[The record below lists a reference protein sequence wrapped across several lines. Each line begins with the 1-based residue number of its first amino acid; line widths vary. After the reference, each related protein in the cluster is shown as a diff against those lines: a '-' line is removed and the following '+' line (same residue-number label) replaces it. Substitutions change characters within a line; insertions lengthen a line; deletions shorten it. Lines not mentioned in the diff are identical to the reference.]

1 MNLILSFLAEI
12 GYKIMYIHLEVGMNK
27 ELLNCERVWLN
38 VTPATLRPDLAD
50 YGLLEPHALGVH
62 EGKIHALVPMQN
74 LKGPYPAHWQD
85 MKGKLA
91 TPGLI
96 DCHTHLI
103 FAGSRAEE
111 FELRQK
117 GVPYAE
123 IARKGGGILSTVR
136 ATRAAS
142 EEQLFTLAAARI
154 KSLIRE
160 GVTTVEIK
168 SGYGLTLEDELKML
182 RVARRL
188 GEALPIRVKT
198 TLLAAHAV
206 PPEYRDDPD
215 SWVETICQEIIPA
228 AAEAGL
234 ADAVDV
240 FCEHIGFSLAQTEQ
254 VYLAADQYGLPVKGH
269 MEQLSNL
276 GGSALAANFGALS
289 VDHLEHLDQEGIQAL
304 AHRGVVATLLPTAFY
319 FLKETK
325 LPPVAALRK
334 AHVPMAVSSD
344 INPGTA
350 PIVSLR
356 MAMNMACTLF
366 GLTPVEAMVGV
377 TRNAARALGEQE
389 RLGQLRVG
397 MLADFLVWNCAHPAE
412 LSYLIGVDQLVSR
425 VVNGEETLHG

>member
-1 MNLILSFLAEI
+1 
-12 GYKIMYIHLEVGMNK
+12 MNK

-62 EGKIHALVPMQN
+62 EGRIHALVPMQD

-111 FELRQK
+111 FELRQQ

-142 EEQLFTLAAARI
+142 EGQLFTLAVARI

-160 GVTTVEIK
+160 GVTMVEIK

-319 FLKETK
+319 FLKETR
-325 LPPVAALRK
+325 LPPIAALRK

-397 MLADFLVWNCAHPAE
+397 MLADFLIWNCAHPAE

>member
-1 MNLILSFLAEI
+1 MNLILSFLTKI
-12 GYKIMYIHLEVGMNK
+12 GYKLMYIHLEVGMNK

-62 EGKIHALVPMQN
+62 EGKIHALVPMQD

-85 MKGKLA
+85 MKGKLV

-154 KSLIRE
+154 RSLIRE

-168 SGYGLTLEDELKML
+168 SGYGLTLDDELKML

-188 GEALPIRVKT
+188 GEVLPIRVKT

-254 VYLAADQYGLPVKGH
+254 VYLAADQYGLAVKGH

-425 VVNGEETLHG
+425 IVNGEETLHG

>member
-1 MNLILSFLAEI
+1 
-12 GYKIMYIHLEVGMNK
+12 MNK

-38 VTPATLRPDLAD
+38 VTPATLNDELAD
-50 YGLLEPHALGVH
+50 YGLLPLQAIGVKD
-62 EGKIHALVPMQN
+62 GKIHALVPMAE
-74 LKGPYPAHWQD
+74 LKGPHPAHWQD
-85 MKGKLA
+85 MQGKLV

-96 DCHTHLI
+96 DCHTHLV

-111 FELRQK
+111 FELRQQ

-123 IARKGGGILSTVR
+123 IARRGGGIISTVR

-142 EEQLFTLAAARI
+142 EEQLFELALPRVT
-154 KSLIRE
+154 SLIRE

-168 SGYGLTLEDELKML
+168 SGYGLTLDDELKML

-269 MEQLSNL
+269 MDQLSNL
-276 GGSALAANFGALS
+276 GGSTLAAHFGALS
-289 VDHLEHLDQEGIQAL
+289 VDHLEYLDPEGILAL

-334 AHVPMAVSSD
+334 AGVAMAVSSD

-366 GLTPVEAMVGV
+366 GLTPVEAMLGV
-377 TRNAARALGEQE
+377 TRHAAKALGEQD
-389 RLGQLRVG
+389 RLGQLKAG
-397 MLADFLVWNCAHPAE
+397 MTADFLIWHCAHPAE
-412 LSYLIGVDQLVSR
+412 LSYMVGVDQLAGR
-425 VVNGEETLHG
+425 IFKGEETLHG

>member
-1 MNLILSFLAEI
+1 
-12 GYKIMYIHLEVGMNK
+12 MNK

-38 VTPATLRPDLAD
+38 VTPATLNDELAD
-50 YGLLEPHALGVH
+50 YGLLPLQAIGVKD
-62 EGKIHALVPMQN
+62 GKIHALVPMAE
-74 LKGPYPAHWQD
+74 LKGPHPAHWQD
-85 MKGKLA
+85 MQGKLV

-96 DCHTHLI
+96 DCHTHLV

-111 FELRQK
+111 FELRQQ

-123 IARKGGGILSTVR
+123 IARRGGGIISTVR

-142 EEQLFTLAAARI
+142 EELLFALALPRVT
-154 KSLIRE
+154 SLIRE

-168 SGYGLTLEDELKML
+168 SGYGLTLDDEIKML

-269 MEQLSNL
+269 MDQLSNL
-276 GGSALAANFGALS
+276 GGSTLAANFGALS
-289 VDHLEHLDQEGIQAL
+289 VDHLEYLDPEGILAL

-334 AHVPMAVSSD
+334 AGVAMAVSSD

-366 GLTPVEAMVGV
+366 GLTPLEAMVGV
-377 TRNAARALGEQE
+377 TRHAAKALGEQD

-397 MLADFLVWNCAHPAE
+397 MAADFLIWHCAHPAE
-412 LSYLIGVDQLVSR
+412 LSYMVGVDQLAGR
-425 VVNGEETLHG
+425 IFNGEETLHG

>member
-1 MNLILSFLAEI
+1 
-12 GYKIMYIHLEVGMNK
+12 MNK

-38 VTPATLRPDLAD
+38 VTPATLNAGLAD
-50 YGLLEPHALGVH
+50 YGLLPLHAIGVKD
-62 EGKIHALVPMQN
+62 GKIHALVPMAE
-74 LKGPYPAHWQD
+74 LKGPHPAHWQD
-85 MKGKLA
+85 MQGKLV

-96 DCHTHLI
+96 DCHTHLV

-111 FELRQK
+111 FELRQQ

-123 IARKGGGILSTVR
+123 IARRGGGIISTVR

-142 EEQLFTLAAARI
+142 EEQLFELALPRV

-168 SGYGLTLEDELKML
+168 SGYGLTLDDELKML

-188 GEALPIRVKT
+188 GEALAIRVKT

-228 AAEAGL
+228 AAEASL

-269 MEQLSNL
+269 MDQLSNL
-276 GGSALAANFGALS
+276 GGSTLAANFGALS
-289 VDHLEHLDQEGIQAL
+289 VDHLEYLDPQGILAL
-304 AHRGVVATLLPTAFY
+304 AQRGVVATLLPTAFY

-325 LPPVAALRK
+325 LPPVATLRK
-334 AHVPMAVSSD
+334 AGVAMAVSSD

-366 GLTPVEAMVGV
+366 GLTPLEAMVGV
-377 TRNAARALGEQE
+377 TRHAAKALGEQD

-397 MLADFLVWNCAHPAE
+397 MAADFLIWHCAHPAE
-412 LSYLIGVDQLVSR
+412 LSYMVGVDQLASR
-425 VVNGEETLHG
+425 IFNGEETLHG

>member
-1 MNLILSFLAEI
+1 
-12 GYKIMYIHLEVGMNK
+12 MNK

-38 VTPATLRPDLAD
+38 VTPATLRSDLAD

-62 EGKIHALVPMQN
+62 EGRIHALVPMQD

-85 MKGKLA
+85 MKGKLV

-123 IARKGGGILSTVR
+123 IARKGGGIISTVR
-136 ATRAAS
+136 ATRTAS
-142 EEQLFTLAAARI
+142 EDQLLELALPRV

-269 MEQLSNL
+269 MDQLSNL
-276 GGSALAANFGALS
+276 GGSTLAANFGALS
-289 VDHLEHLDQEGIQAL
+289 VDHLEYLDPEGIQAL
-304 AHRGVVATLLPTAFY
+304 AQRGVVATLLPTAFY
-319 FLKETK
+319 FLKEAK

-334 AHVPMAVSSD
+334 AGVAMAVSSD

-377 TRNAARALGEQE
+377 TRHAAKALGEQE
-389 RLGQLRVG
+389 HLGQLRVG
-397 MLADFLVWNCAHPAE
+397 MAADFLIWHCAHPAE
-412 LSYLIGVDQLVSR
+412 LSYMVGVDQLAGR
-425 VVNGEETLHG
+425 IFNGEETLHG

>member
-1 MNLILSFLAEI
+1 
-12 GYKIMYIHLEVGMNK
+12 MNK

-62 EGKIHALVPMQN
+62 EGKIHALVPMQD

-123 IARKGGGILSTVR
+123 IARKGGGIISTVR
-136 ATRAAS
+136 ATREAS
-142 EEQLFTLAAARI
+142 EEQLFELALPRI

-289 VDHLEHLDQEGIQAL
+289 VDHLEHLDQAGIQAL

-325 LPPVAALRK
+325 LPPIAALRK

-397 MLADFLVWNCAHPAE
+397 MLADFLIWNCAHPAE

>member
-1 MNLILSFLAEI
+1 
-12 GYKIMYIHLEVGMNK
+12 MNK

-38 VTPATLRPDLAD
+38 VTPATLNDELAD
-50 YGLLEPHALGVH
+50 YGLLPLQAIGVKD
-62 EGKIHALVPMQN
+62 GKIHALVPMAE
-74 LKGPYPAHWQD
+74 LKGPHPAHWQD
-85 MKGKLA
+85 MQGKLV

-96 DCHTHLI
+96 DCHTHLV

-111 FELRQK
+111 FELRQQ

-123 IARKGGGILSTVR
+123 IARRGGGIISTVR

-142 EEQLFTLAAARI
+142 EEQLFELALPRV

-168 SGYGLTLEDELKML
+168 SGYGLTLDDELKML

-188 GEALPIRVKT
+188 GEAQPIRVKT

-206 PPEYRDDPD
+206 PLEYRDDPD

-269 MEQLSNL
+269 MDQLSNL
-276 GGSALAANFGALS
+276 GGSTLAANFGALS
-289 VDHLEHLDQEGIQAL
+289 VDHLEYLDPEGILAL

-334 AHVPMAVSSD
+334 AGVAMAVSSD
-344 INPGTA
+344 VNPGTA

-366 GLTPVEAMVGV
+366 GLTPLEAMVGV
-377 TRNAARALGEQE
+377 TRHAAKALGEQD

-397 MLADFLVWNCAHPAE
+397 MAADFLIWHCAHPAE
-412 LSYLIGVDQLVSR
+412 LSYMVGVDQLAAR
-425 VVNGEETLHG
+425 IFNGEETLHG

>member
-1 MNLILSFLAEI
+1 
-12 GYKIMYIHLEVGMNK
+12 MNK

-62 EGKIHALVPMQN
+62 EGKIHALVPMQD
-74 LKGPYPAHWQD
+74 LKGPYPAHWQE
-85 MKGKLA
+85 MKGKLV

-142 EEQLFTLAAARI
+142 EEQLFELALPRL

-168 SGYGLTLEDELKML
+168 SGYGLTLDDELKML

-254 VYLAADQYGLPVKGH
+254 VYLAAVQYGLAVKGH

-319 FLKETK
+319 FLKETR

-377 TRNAARALGEQE
+377 TRHAARALGEQE

-397 MLADFLVWNCAHPAE
+397 MLADFLVWNCGHPAE

-425 VVNGEETLHG
+425 IVNGEETLHG

>member
-1 MNLILSFLAEI
+1 
-12 GYKIMYIHLEVGMNK
+12 MNK

-38 VTPATLRPDLAD
+38 VTPATLNDELAD
-50 YGLLEPHALGVH
+50 YGLLPLHAIGVQD
-62 EGKIHALVPMQN
+62 GKIHALLPMAE

-85 MKGKLA
+85 MRGKLV

-96 DCHTHLI
+96 DCHTHLV

-111 FELRQK
+111 FELRQQ

-123 IARKGGGILSTVR
+123 IARRGGGIISTVR

-142 EEQLFTLAAARI
+142 EEQLFELALPRVT
-154 KSLIRE
+154 SLIRE

-168 SGYGLTLEDELKML
+168 SGYGLTLDDELKML

-228 AAEAGL
+228 AAKAGL

-269 MEQLSNL
+269 MDQLSNL
-276 GGSALAANFGALS
+276 GGSTLAANFGALS
-289 VDHLEHLDQEGIQAL
+289 VDHLEYLDPEGILAL

-325 LPPVAALRK
+325 QPPVAALRK
-334 AHVPMAVSSD
+334 AGVAMSVSSD

-377 TRNAARALGEQE
+377 TRHAAKALGEQD

-397 MLADFLVWNCAHPAE
+397 MAADFLIWHCAHPAE
-412 LSYLIGVDQLVSR
+412 LSYMVGVDQLAGR
-425 VVNGEETLHG
+425 IFNGEESLHG

>member
-1 MNLILSFLAEI
+1 
-12 GYKIMYIHLEVGMNK
+12 MNK

-38 VTPATLRPDLAD
+38 VMPATLNAGLAD
-50 YGLLEPHALGVH
+50 YGLLPLHAIGVKD
-62 EGKIHALVPMQN
+62 GKIHALVPMAE
-74 LKGPYPAHWQD
+74 LKGPHSAHWQD
-85 MKGKLA
+85 IQGKLV

-103 FAGSRAEE
+103 FAGCRAEE
-111 FELRQK
+111 FELRQQ

-123 IARKGGGILSTVR
+123 IARRGGGIISTVR

-142 EEQLFTLAAARI
+142 EEQLFELALPRV

-168 SGYGLTLEDELKML
+168 SGYGLTLDDELKML

-269 MEQLSNL
+269 MDQLSNL
-276 GGSALAANFGALS
+276 GGSTLAAHFGALS
-289 VDHLEHLDQEGIQAL
+289 VDHLEYLDPEGILAL

-334 AHVPMAVSSD
+334 AGVAMAVSSD

-366 GLTPVEAMVGV
+366 GLTPLEAMVGV
-377 TRNAARALGEQE
+377 TRHAAKALGEQD

-397 MLADFLVWNCAHPAE
+397 MAADFLIWHCAHPAE
-412 LSYLIGVDQLVSR
+412 LSYMVGVDQLAAR
-425 VVNGEETLHG
+425 IFNGEETLHG

>member
-1 MNLILSFLAEI
+1 
-12 GYKIMYIHLEVGMNK
+12 MNK

-38 VTPATLRPDLAD
+38 VTPATLNDELAD
-50 YGLLEPHALGVH
+50 YGLLPLHAIGVKD
-62 EGKIHALVPMQN
+62 GKIHALVPMAE

-85 MKGKLA
+85 MRGKLV

-96 DCHTHLI
+96 DCHTHLV

-111 FELRQK
+111 FEQRQQ

-123 IARKGGGILSTVR
+123 IARRGGGIISTVR

-142 EEQLFTLAAARI
+142 EELLFELALPRVT
-154 KSLIRE
+154 SLIRE

-168 SGYGLTLEDELKML
+168 SGYGLTLADELKML

-188 GEALPIRVKT
+188 GDALPIRVKT

-240 FCEHIGFSLAQTEQ
+240 FCENIGFSLAQTEQ

-269 MEQLSNL
+269 MDQLSNL
-276 GGSALAANFGALS
+276 GGSTLAANFGALS
-289 VDHLEHLDQEGIQAL
+289 VDHLEYLDPLGIQAL
-304 AHRGVVATLLPTAFY
+304 AQRGVVATLLPTAFY

-334 AHVPMAVSSD
+334 AGVAMAVSSD

-377 TRNAARALGEQE
+377 THHAAKALGEQE

-397 MLADFLVWNCAHPAE
+397 MAADFLIWHCAHPAE
-412 LSYLIGVDQLVSR
+412 LSYMVGVDQLAGR
-425 VVNGEETLHG
+425 IFNGEETLHG

>member
-1 MNLILSFLAEI
+1 
-12 GYKIMYIHLEVGMNK
+12 MNK

-38 VTPATLRPDLAD
+38 VTPATLNAGLAN
-50 YGLLEPHALGVH
+50 YGLLPLHAIGVKD
-62 EGKIHALVPMQN
+62 GKIHALVPMAE
-74 LKGPYPAHWQD
+74 LKGPHPAHWQD
-85 MKGKLA
+85 MQGKLV

-111 FELRQK
+111 FELRQQ

-123 IARKGGGILSTVR
+123 IARRGGGIISTVR

-142 EEQLFTLAAARI
+142 EEQLFELALPRV

-168 SGYGLTLEDELKML
+168 SGYGLTLDDELKML

-228 AAEAGL
+228 AANARL

-269 MEQLSNL
+269 MDQLSNL
-276 GGSALAANFGALS
+276 GGSTLAANFGALS
-289 VDHLEHLDQEGIQAL
+289 VDHLEYLDPQGILAL
-304 AHRGVVATLLPTAFY
+304 AQRGVVATLLPTAFY

-334 AHVPMAVSSD
+334 AGVAMAVSSD

-377 TRNAARALGEQE
+377 TRHAAKALGEQE

-397 MLADFLVWNCAHPAE
+397 MAADFLIWHCAHPAE
-412 LSYLIGVDQLVSR
+412 LSYMVGVDQLAGR
-425 VVNGEETLHG
+425 IFNGEETLHG

>member
-1 MNLILSFLAEI
+1 
-12 GYKIMYIHLEVGMNK
+12 MNK

-62 EGKIHALVPMQN
+62 EGKIHALVPMQD

-85 MKGKLA
+85 MKGKLV

-154 KSLIRE
+154 RSLIRE

-168 SGYGLTLEDELKML
+168 SGYGLTLDDELKML

-254 VYLAADQYGLPVKGH
+254 VYLAADQYGLAVKGH

-425 VVNGEETLHG
+425 IVNGEETLHG

>member
-1 MNLILSFLAEI
+1 
-12 GYKIMYIHLEVGMNK
+12 MNK

-38 VTPATLRPDLAD
+38 VMPATLNDELAD
-50 YGLLEPHALGVH
+50 YGLLPLHAIGVKD
-62 EGKIHALVPMQN
+62 GKIHALVPMAE
-74 LKGPYPAHWQD
+74 LKGQYPAHWHD
-85 MKGKLA
+85 MQGKLV

-96 DCHTHLI
+96 DCHTHLV

-111 FELRQK
+111 FELRQQ

-123 IARKGGGILSTVR
+123 IARRGGGIISTVR

-142 EEQLFTLAAARI
+142 EEQLFELALPRVT
-154 KSLIRE
+154 SLIRE

-168 SGYGLTLEDELKML
+168 SGYGLTLDDELKML

-228 AAEAGL
+228 VAEAGL

-269 MEQLSNL
+269 MDQLSNL
-276 GGSALAANFGALS
+276 GGSTLAANFGALS
-289 VDHLEHLDQEGIQAL
+289 VDHLEYLDPEGILAL

-334 AHVPMAVSSD
+334 AGVAMAVSSD

-366 GLTPVEAMVGV
+366 GLTPLEAMVGV
-377 TRNAARALGEQE
+377 TRHAAKALGEQD

-397 MLADFLVWNCAHPAE
+397 MAADFLIWHCAHPAE
-412 LSYLIGVDQLVSR
+412 LSYMVGVDQLASR
-425 VVNGEETLHG
+425 IFNGKETLHG

>member
-1 MNLILSFLAEI
+1 
-12 GYKIMYIHLEVGMNK
+12 MNK

-38 VTPATLRPDLAD
+38 VTPATLNAGLAD
-50 YGLLEPHALGVH
+50 YGLLPFHAIGVKD
-62 EGKIHALVPMQN
+62 GKIHTLVPMAE
-74 LKGPYPAHWQD
+74 LKGPHPAHWQD
-85 MKGKLA
+85 MQGKLV

-96 DCHTHLI
+96 DCHTHLV

-111 FELRQK
+111 FELRQQ

-123 IARKGGGILSTVR
+123 IARRGGGIISTVR

-142 EEQLFTLAAARI
+142 EDQLFELALPRV

-168 SGYGLTLEDELKML
+168 SGYGLTLDDELKML

-228 AAEAGL
+228 AANARL

-269 MEQLSNL
+269 MDQLSNL
-276 GGSALAANFGALS
+276 GGSTLAANFGALS
-289 VDHLEHLDQEGIQAL
+289 VDHLEYLDPQGILAL
-304 AHRGVVATLLPTAFY
+304 AQRGVVATLLPTAFY

-334 AHVPMAVSSD
+334 AGVAMAVSSD

-377 TRNAARALGEQE
+377 TRHAAKALGEQE

-397 MLADFLVWNCAHPAE
+397 MAADFLIWHCAHPAE
-412 LSYLIGVDQLVSR
+412 LSYMVGVDQLAGR
-425 VVNGEETLHG
+425 IFNGEETLHG

>member
-1 MNLILSFLAEI
+1 
-12 GYKIMYIHLEVGMNK
+12 MNK

-62 EGKIHALVPMQN
+62 EGKIHALVPMQD

-142 EEQLFTLAAARI
+142 EEQLFELALPRI

-168 SGYGLTLEDELKML
+168 SGYGLTLADELKML

-366 GLTPVEAMVGV
+366 GLNPVEAMVGV

>member
-1 MNLILSFLAEI
+1 
-12 GYKIMYIHLEVGMNK
+12 MNK

-62 EGKIHALVPMQN
+62 EGKIHALVPMQD

-123 IARKGGGILSTVR
+123 IARKGVGILSTVR

-344 INPGTA
+344 INPGAA

-366 GLTPVEAMVGV
+366 GLTPVEALVGV

>member
-1 MNLILSFLAEI
+1 
-12 GYKIMYIHLEVGMNK
+12 MNK

-38 VTPATLRPDLAD
+38 VTPATLNDEQAD
-50 YGLLEPHALGVH
+50 YGLLPLHAIGVK
-62 EGKIHALVPMQN
+62 EGKIHALVPMAE
-74 LKGPYPAHWQD
+74 LKGPHPAHWQD
-85 MKGKLA
+85 MQGKLV

-96 DCHTHLI
+96 DCHTHLV

-111 FELRQK
+111 FELRQQ

-123 IARKGGGILSTVR
+123 IARRGGGIISTVR

-142 EEQLFTLAAARI
+142 EEQLFELALPRVT
-154 KSLIRE
+154 SLIRE

-168 SGYGLTLEDELKML
+168 SGYGLTLDDELKML

-269 MEQLSNL
+269 MDQLSNL
-276 GGSALAANFGALS
+276 GGSTLAANFGAIS
-289 VDHLEHLDQEGIQAL
+289 VDHLEYLDPQGILAL
-304 AHRGVVATLLPTAFY
+304 AQRGVVATLLPTAFY

-334 AHVPMAVSSD
+334 AGVAMAVSSD

-377 TRNAARALGEQE
+377 TRHAAKALGEQE
-389 RLGQLRVG
+389 HLGQLRVG
-397 MLADFLVWNCAHPAE
+397 MAADFLIWHCAHPAE
-412 LSYLIGVDQLVSR
+412 LSYMVGVDQLAGR
-425 VVNGEETLHG
+425 IFNGEETLHG

>member
-1 MNLILSFLAEI
+1 
-12 GYKIMYIHLEVGMNK
+12 MNK

-38 VTPATLRPDLAD
+38 VTLATLNDELAD
-50 YGLLEPHALGVH
+50 YGLLPLWAIGVKD
-62 EGKIHALVPMQN
+62 GKIHALVPMAE
-74 LKGPYPAHWQD
+74 LKGPHPAHWQD
-85 MKGKLA
+85 MQGKLV

-96 DCHTHLI
+96 DCHTHLV

-111 FELRQK
+111 FELRQQ

-123 IARKGGGILSTVR
+123 IARRGGGIISTVR

-142 EEQLFTLAAARI
+142 EELLFELALPRV

-168 SGYGLTLEDELKML
+168 SGYGLTLDDELKML

-269 MEQLSNL
+269 MDQLSNL
-276 GGSALAANFGALS
+276 GGSTLAANFGALS
-289 VDHLEHLDQEGIQAL
+289 VDHLEYLDPEGILAL

-325 LPPVAALRK
+325 LPPVATLRK
-334 AHVPMAVSSD
+334 AGVAMAVSSD

-366 GLTPVEAMVGV
+366 GLTPLEAMVGV
-377 TRNAARALGEQE
+377 TRHAAKALGEQD

-397 MLADFLVWNCAHPAE
+397 MAADFLIWHCAHPAE
-412 LSYLIGVDQLVSR
+412 LSYMVGVDQLASR
-425 VVNGEETLHG
+425 IFNGKETLHG

>member
-1 MNLILSFLAEI
+1 
-12 GYKIMYIHLEVGMNK
+12 MNK

-62 EGKIHALVPMQN
+62 EGKIHALVPMQD
-74 LKGPYPAHWQD
+74 LKGPYPAHWQE
-85 MKGKLA
+85 MKGKLV

-142 EEQLFTLAAARI
+142 EEQLFELALPRL

-168 SGYGLTLEDELKML
+168 SGYGLTLDDELKML

-254 VYLAADQYGLPVKGH
+254 VYLAADQYGLAVKGH

-319 FLKETK
+319 FLKETR

-366 GLTPVEAMVGV
+366 GLTPVEAMAGV
-377 TRNAARALGEQE
+377 TRHAARALGEQE

-397 MLADFLVWNCAHPAE
+397 MQADFLVWNCAHPSE
-412 LSYLIGVDQLVSR
+412 ISYLIGVDQLVSR
-425 VVNGEETLHG
+425 VLNGEETLHG

>member
-1 MNLILSFLAEI
+1 MNLILSFLTEI
-12 GYKIMYIHLEVGMNK
+12 GYKLMYIHLEVGMNK

-62 EGKIHALVPMQN
+62 EGKIHALVPMQD

-142 EEQLFTLAAARI
+142 EEQLFKLALPRI

-215 SWVETICQEIIPA
+215 SWVESICQEIIPA

-325 LPPVAALRK
+325 LPPIAALRK

>member
-1 MNLILSFLAEI
+1 
-12 GYKIMYIHLEVGMNK
+12 MNK

-38 VTPATLRPDLAD
+38 VTPATLNAGLAD
-50 YGLLEPHALGVH
+50 YGLLPLHAIGVKD
-62 EGKIHALVPMQN
+62 GKIHALVPMAE
-74 LKGPYPAHWQD
+74 LKGPYPAHWLD
-85 MKGKLA
+85 MQGKLV

-111 FELRQK
+111 FELRQQ

-123 IARKGGGILSTVR
+123 IARRGGGIISTVR

-142 EEQLFTLAAARI
+142 EEQLFELALPRV

-160 GVTTVEIK
+160 GATTVEIK
-168 SGYGLTLEDELKML
+168 SGYGLTLDDELKML

-228 AAEAGL
+228 AAKAGL

-269 MEQLSNL
+269 MDQLSNL
-276 GGSALAANFGALS
+276 GGSTLAANFGALS
-289 VDHLEHLDQEGIQAL
+289 VDHLEYLDPQGILAL
-304 AHRGVVATLLPTAFY
+304 AQRGVVATLLPTAFY

-334 AHVPMAVSSD
+334 AGVAMAVSSD

-377 TRNAARALGEQE
+377 TRHAAKALGEQE

-397 MLADFLVWNCAHPAE
+397 MAADFLIWHCTHPAE
-412 LSYLIGVDQLVSR
+412 LSYMVGVDQLAGR
-425 VVNGEETLHG
+425 IFNGEETLHG

>member
-1 MNLILSFLAEI
+1 
-12 GYKIMYIHLEVGMNK
+12 MNK

-62 EGKIHALVPMQN
+62 EGKIHALVPMQD

-85 MKGKLA
+85 MKGKLV

-142 EEQLFTLAAARI
+142 EEQLFTLAEARI
-154 KSLIRE
+154 RSLIRE

-168 SGYGLTLEDELKML
+168 SGYGLTLDDELKML

-228 AAEAGL
+228 AAEVGL

-254 VYLAADQYGLPVKGH
+254 VYLAADQYGLAVKGH

-425 VVNGEETLHG
+425 IVNGEETLHG

>member
-1 MNLILSFLAEI
+1 
-12 GYKIMYIHLEVGMNK
+12 MNK

-38 VTPATLRPDLAD
+38 VTPATLNDELAD
-50 YGLLEPHALGVH
+50 YGLLPLQAIGVKD
-62 EGKIHALVPMQN
+62 GKIHALVPMAE
-74 LKGPYPAHWQD
+74 LKGSYPAHWQD
-85 MKGKLA
+85 MRGKLV

-96 DCHTHLI
+96 DCHTHLV

-111 FELRQK
+111 FELRQQ

-123 IARKGGGILSTVR
+123 IARRGGGIISTVR

-142 EEQLFTLAAARI
+142 EEQLFELALPRVT
-154 KSLIRE
+154 SLIRE

-168 SGYGLTLEDELKML
+168 SGYGLTLDDELKML

-269 MEQLSNL
+269 MDQLSNL
-276 GGSALAANFGALS
+276 GGSTLAANFGALS
-289 VDHLEHLDQEGIQAL
+289 VDHLEYLDPQGILAL
-304 AHRGVVATLLPTAFY
+304 AQRGVVATLLPTAFY

-334 AHVPMAVSSD
+334 AGVAMAVSSD

-377 TRNAARALGEQE
+377 TRHAAKALGEQE

-397 MLADFLVWNCAHPAE
+397 MAADFLIWHCAHPAE
-412 LSYLIGVDQLVSR
+412 LSYMVGVDQLAGR
-425 VVNGEETLHG
+425 IFNGEETLHG

>member
-1 MNLILSFLAEI
+1 
-12 GYKIMYIHLEVGMNK
+12 MNK

-38 VTPATLRPDLAD
+38 VTPATLNAGLAD
-50 YGLLEPHALGVH
+50 YGLLPRHAIGVKD
-62 EGKIHALVPMQN
+62 GKIHALVPMAE
-74 LKGPYPAHWQD
+74 LKGPHPAHWQD
-85 MKGKLA
+85 MQGKLV

-96 DCHTHLI
+96 DCHTHLV

-111 FELRQK
+111 FELRQQ

-123 IARKGGGILSTVR
+123 IARRGGGIISTVR

-142 EEQLFTLAAARI
+142 EEQLFELALPRVT
-154 KSLIRE
+154 SLIRE

-168 SGYGLTLEDELKML
+168 SGYGLTLDDELKML

-269 MEQLSNL
+269 MDQLSNL
-276 GGSALAANFGALS
+276 GGSTLAANFGALS
-289 VDHLEHLDQEGIQAL
+289 VDHLEYLDPQGILAL
-304 AHRGVVATLLPTAFY
+304 AQRGVVATLLPTAFY

-334 AHVPMAVSSD
+334 AGVAMAVSSD

-377 TRNAARALGEQE
+377 TRHAAKALGEQE
-389 RLGQLRVG
+389 LLGQLRVG
-397 MLADFLVWNCAHPAE
+397 MAADFLIWHCAHPAE
-412 LSYLIGVDQLVSR
+412 LSYMVGVDQLAGR
-425 VVNGEETLHG
+425 IFNGEETLHG

>member
-1 MNLILSFLAEI
+1 
-12 GYKIMYIHLEVGMNK
+12 MNK

-38 VTPATLRPDLAD
+38 VTPATLNDELAD
-50 YGLLEPHALGVH
+50 YGLLPLHAIGVKD
-62 EGKIHALVPMQN
+62 GKIHALVPMAE
-74 LKGPYPAHWQD
+74 LKGPHPAHWQD
-85 MKGKLA
+85 MQGKLV

-111 FELRQK
+111 FELRQQ
-117 GVPYAE
+117 GVTYAE
-123 IARKGGGILSTVR
+123 IARWGGGIINTVR
-136 ATRAAS
+136 ATRSAS
-142 EEQLFTLAAARI
+142 EEQLFELALPRV

-168 SGYGLTLEDELKML
+168 SGYGLTLDDELKML

-188 GEALPIRVKT
+188 GEVLPIRVKT

-228 AAEAGL
+228 AAKAGL

-269 MEQLSNL
+269 MDQLSNL
-276 GGSALAANFGALS
+276 GGSTLAANFGALS
-289 VDHLEHLDQEGIQAL
+289 VDHLEYLDPQGILAL
-304 AHRGVVATLLPTAFY
+304 AQRGVVATLLPTAFY

-334 AHVPMAVSSD
+334 AGVAMAVSSD

-377 TRNAARALGEQE
+377 TRHAAKALGEQE
-389 RLGQLRVG
+389 HLGQLRVG
-397 MLADFLVWNCAHPAE
+397 MAADFLIWHCTHPAE
-412 LSYLIGVDQLVSR
+412 LSYMVGVDQLAGR
-425 VVNGEETLHG
+425 IFNGEETLHG

>member
-1 MNLILSFLAEI
+1 
-12 GYKIMYIHLEVGMNK
+12 MNK

-38 VTPATLRPDLAD
+38 VTPATLNDELAD
-50 YGLLEPHALGVH
+50 YGLLPLHAIGVKN
-62 EGKIHALVPMQN
+62 GKIHALVPMTE
-74 LKGPYPAHWQD
+74 LKGPHPAHWQD
-85 MKGKLA
+85 MQGKLV

-96 DCHTHLI
+96 DCHTHLV

-111 FELRQK
+111 FELRQQ

-123 IARKGGGILSTVR
+123 IARRGGGIISTVR
-136 ATRAAS
+136 ATRVAS
-142 EEQLFTLAAARI
+142 EEQLFELALPRV

-168 SGYGLTLEDELKML
+168 SGYGLTLVDELKML

-215 SWVETICQEIIPA
+215 SWVESICQEIIPA

-269 MEQLSNL
+269 MDQLSNL
-276 GGSALAANFGALS
+276 GGSTLAANFGALS
-289 VDHLEHLDQEGIQAL
+289 VDHLEHLDPEGILAL

-334 AHVPMAVSSD
+334 AGVPMAVSSD

-377 TRNAARALGEQE
+377 TRHAAKALGEQA
-389 RLGQLRVG
+389 RLGQLKVG
-397 MLADFLVWNCAHPAE
+397 MAADFLIWHCAHPAE
-412 LSYLIGVDQLVSR
+412 ISYMVGVDQLANR
-425 VVNGEETLHG
+425 IFNGEESLHG

>member
-1 MNLILSFLAEI
+1 
-12 GYKIMYIHLEVGMNK
+12 MYIHLGVGMNK

-62 EGKIHALVPMQN
+62 EGKIHALVPMQD

-111 FELRQK
+111 FELRQQ

-123 IARKGGGILSTVR
+123 IARKGGGIISTVR
-136 ATRAAS
+136 ATREAS

-289 VDHLEHLDQEGIQAL
+289 VDHLEHLDQAGIQAL

-325 LPPVAALRK
+325 LPPIAALRK

-397 MLADFLVWNCAHPAE
+397 MLADFLIWNCAHPAE

>member
-1 MNLILSFLAEI
+1 
-12 GYKIMYIHLEVGMNK
+12 MNK

-38 VTPATLRPDLAD
+38 VTPATLNDELAD
-50 YGLLEPHALGVH
+50 YGLLPLHAIGVKD
-62 EGKIHALVPMQN
+62 GKIHALVPMAE
-74 LKGPYPAHWQD
+74 LKVPYPAHWQD
-85 MKGKLA
+85 MRGKLV

-96 DCHTHLI
+96 DCHTHLV

-111 FELRQK
+111 FELRQQ

-123 IARKGGGILSTVR
+123 IARRGGGIISTVR

-142 EEQLFTLAAARI
+142 EEQLFELALPRVT
-154 KSLIRE
+154 SLIRE

-168 SGYGLTLEDELKML
+168 SGYGLTLDDELKML

-269 MEQLSNL
+269 MDQLSNL
-276 GGSALAANFGALS
+276 GGSTLAANFGALS
-289 VDHLEHLDQEGIQAL
+289 VDHLEYLDPEGILAL

-334 AHVPMAVSSD
+334 AGVAMAVSSD

-366 GLTPVEAMVGV
+366 GLTPLEAMVGV
-377 TRNAARALGEQE
+377 TRHAAKALGEQD

-397 MLADFLVWNCAHPAE
+397 MAADFLIWHCAHPAE
-412 LSYLIGVDQLVSR
+412 LSYMVGVDQLAGR
-425 VVNGEETLHG
+425 IFNGEETLHG

>member
-1 MNLILSFLAEI
+1 
-12 GYKIMYIHLEVGMNK
+12 MNK

-62 EGKIHALVPMQN
+62 EGKIHALVPMQD

-142 EEQLFTLAAARI
+142 EEQLFELALLRL

-325 LPPVAALRK
+325 LPPIAALRK

>member
-1 MNLILSFLAEI
+1 
-12 GYKIMYIHLEVGMNK
+12 MNK

-38 VTPATLRPDLAD
+38 VTPATLNAGLAD
-50 YGLLEPHALGVH
+50 YGLLPLHAIGVKD
-62 EGKIHALVPMQN
+62 GKIHALVPMAE
-74 LKGPYPAHWQD
+74 LKGPHPAHWQD
-85 MKGKLA
+85 MQGKLV

-96 DCHTHLI
+96 DCHTHLV

-111 FELRQK
+111 FELRQQ

-123 IARKGGGILSTVR
+123 IARRGGGIISTVR

-142 EEQLFTLAAARI
+142 EEQLFELALPRV

-168 SGYGLTLEDELKML
+168 SGYGLTLDDELKML

-228 AAEAGL
+228 AANAGL

-269 MEQLSNL
+269 MDQLSNL
-276 GGSALAANFGALS
+276 GGSTLAANFGALS
-289 VDHLEHLDQEGIQAL
+289 VDHLEYLDPQGIQAL
-304 AHRGVVATLLPTAFY
+304 AQRGVVATLLPTAFY

-334 AHVPMAVSSD
+334 AGVAMAVSSD

-377 TRNAARALGEQE
+377 TRHAAKALGEQE

-397 MLADFLVWNCAHPAE
+397 MAADFLIWHCAHPAE
-412 LSYLIGVDQLVSR
+412 LSYMVGVDQLAGR
-425 VVNGEETLHG
+425 IFNGEETLHG

>member
-1 MNLILSFLAEI
+1 
-12 GYKIMYIHLEVGMNK
+12 MNK

-62 EGKIHALVPMQN
+62 EGKIHALVPMQD

-85 MKGKLA
+85 MKGKLV

-142 EEQLFTLAAARI
+142 EEQLFELALPRI

-168 SGYGLTLEDELKML
+168 SGYGLTLADELKML

-254 VYLAADQYGLPVKGH
+254 VYLAADQYGLAVKGH

-289 VDHLEHLDQEGIQAL
+289 VDHLEYLDQEGIQAL

-377 TRNAARALGEQE
+377 THNAARALGEQE

-425 VVNGEETLHG
+425 IVNGEETLHG

>member
-1 MNLILSFLAEI
+1 
-12 GYKIMYIHLEVGMNK
+12 MNK

-38 VTPATLRPDLAD
+38 VTPATLNAGLAD
-50 YGLLEPHALGVH
+50 YGLLPLHAIGVKD
-62 EGKIHALVPMQN
+62 GKIHALVPMAE
-74 LKGPYPAHWQD
+74 LKGLHPAHWQD
-85 MKGKLA
+85 MQGKLV

-96 DCHTHLI
+96 DCHTHLV

-111 FELRQK
+111 FELRQQ

-123 IARKGGGILSTVR
+123 IARRGGGIISTVR
-136 ATRAAS
+136 ATRTAS
-142 EEQLFTLAAARI
+142 EDQLFELALPRV

-168 SGYGLTLEDELKML
+168 SGYGLTLDDELKML

-188 GEALPIRVKT
+188 GETLPIRVKT

-228 AAEAGL
+228 AAEASL

-269 MEQLSNL
+269 MDQLSNL
-276 GGSALAANFGALS
+276 GGSTLAANFGALS
-289 VDHLEHLDQEGIQAL
+289 VDHLEYLDPQGILAL
-304 AHRGVVATLLPTAFY
+304 AQRGVVATLLPTAFY

-334 AHVPMAVSSD
+334 AGVAMAVSSD

-377 TRNAARALGEQE
+377 TRHAAKALGEQE

-397 MLADFLVWNCAHPAE
+397 MAADFLIWHCAHPAE
-412 LSYLIGVDQLVSR
+412 LSYMVGVDQLAGR
-425 VVNGEETLHG
+425 IFNGEETLHG

>member
-1 MNLILSFLAEI
+1 
-12 GYKIMYIHLEVGMNK
+12 MNK

-62 EGKIHALVPMQN
+62 EGKIHALVPMQD
-74 LKGPYPAHWQD
+74 LKGPYPTHWQD
-85 MKGKLA
+85 MKGKLV

-154 KSLIRE
+154 RSLIRE

-168 SGYGLTLEDELKML
+168 SGYGLTLDDELKML

-254 VYLAADQYGLPVKGH
+254 VYLAADQYGLAVKGH

-425 VVNGEETLHG
+425 IVNGEETLHG